1 MLKRYE
7 DKTRCPEGHAI
18 TIRRNASS
26 AGKVLTTFCKEC
38 GYSHRI
44 RANYPPGV
52 TPPPKDKG
60 PKRESQIEH
69 RLVQRVKELGGEVR
83 KVKWVGRA
91 GAPDRLVMLPERLL
105 FNTVSIAGSL
115 SSTVPKPPRSI
126 WVELKAPG
134 VKVSAHQLREHERMR
149 KMGQRVEVVDS
160 YERIEEILK

>member
-69 RLVQRVKELGGEVR
+69 RLVKRVKELGGEVR
-83 KVKWVGRA
+83 KVKWIGRA
-91 GAPDRLVMLPERLL
+91 GAPDRIVMLPMQY
-105 FNTVSIAGSL
+105 VSLKGFRQVTAD
-115 SSTVPKPPRSI
+115 PKSI

-160 YERIEEILK
+160 YEKIEEILK